1 MLRRTRLTE
10 RRARDDDGARAAIGA
25 CIQARRDLRLAAR
38 RSGDKQPLDSL
49 TVLGLND
56 DPHFDWGLRLGTSV
70 CRSTPTSA
78 RYRPVELLLDRDHPE
93 RPAPVQGAQ
102 VLTHQ
107 RFRGIFAALLLSFNA
122 CSHHAGDVTS
132 VPSRLRSEH
141 SNGHKSTTVPAMKAQ
156 ANGSMQ
162 YVSWD
167 EQVYSQVEGGPKL
180 TNSSIV
186 HKLTGDIEGE
196 GKLDYVMLYLDER
209 NTTFLGYEQVTAKL
223 GERSGTFVLRHEG
236 KLEGGAAKVA
246 LEVVAGSGTGDFR
259 GMRGSGIFEAK
270 DATSSLFRLDYS
282 FE

>member
-1 MLRRTRLTE
+1 
-10 RRARDDDGARAAIGA
+10 
-25 CIQARRDLRLAAR
+25 
-38 RSGDKQPLDSL
+38 
-49 TVLGLND
+49 
-56 DPHFDWGLRLGTSV
+56 
-70 CRSTPTSA
+70 
-78 RYRPVELLLDRDHPE
+78 
-93 RPAPVQGAQ
+93 

-186 HKLTGDIEGE
+186 HKLAGDIEGE

-270 DATSSLFRLDYS
+270 DATSSVFRLDYS